1 MSKIEDLTGYISFPA
16 GFKLLSEVPLDARY
30 CGEGQEFLQS
40 IVDIGA
46 AYPGLR
52 VFLTDE
58 NKFYTYM
65 KNSNNE
71 YSFVLDS
78 IQFTPE
84 QQAVLDSGITA
95 QKVSEFEAKYD
106 KPDTGIP
113 ETDLSEELSDKIDSA
128 SSGAT
133 QALEDIDTINS
144 KISLQ
149 ASASNK
155 LLSDSEV
162 QLKINNGLGRSL
174 SSNAAGDP
182 FTTLTALE
190 EGPWYYGASSVNR
203 VVNDQASVF
212 ESGTSTTTIY
222 VYNGTNWVFKSQSSG
237 GLNTEQTQA
246 INAVISSGF
255 TSESWIA
262 SQTKLNGIAPG
273 AQVNVLEG
281 VQVNGV
287 DQTISSKKV
296 NISVPTQASD
306 IGAQPTLVSGFNI
319 KTINGNPILGSGD
332 FDLVKR
338 TGENQTITSGLTLD
352 KSLNLPSVTTW
363 PNAGEVS
370 NTKAPTEK
378 EVEAGINQIAKS
390 LISTENI
397 PAGNLEGT
405 VPAANLSGSY
415 NISVSSANQATTA
428 TKANKLSTGFKL
440 SASGKITAAAT
451 ALIDGS
457 PDEHEDPKIINL
469 NVTGLSIEATDLP
482 ANITS
487 NTSGNAATASEAAK
501 LTTARKLKVDLSSST
516 DTTFDGSANVEN
528 IPVTG
533 RLTSL
538 SQLPTVAGDGTR
550 RKALVSTT
558 SVMATDI
565 VLALLDKYDVGL
577 GNVLNVEQA
586 SKSDF
591 DQLVLRVQDLEQRGL
606 YLGAFDTKADLPLT
620 LLVEDVSNPGTYIRN
635 PKLPNG
641 ANTGDFA
648 IVRADE
654 DHSNE
659 VSNYGITNIATD
671 TLGTIT
677 WQWAY
682 SYHIDMS
689 GKIDKV
695 TGATVGNFPVFV
707 SGGGLANS
715 NFNSSSFATAAQG
728 AKADTAVQ
736 TIVEGDHNGTIKVTD
751 GEANPQTFE
760 VSVHG
765 LGSAAY
771 TNSTAY
777 ATAAQGI
784 LADNAV
790 RSVSAATG
798 STNGSIGLS
807 INTGGTTSQIYPEVK
822 GLKSAAFTLAT
833 DYATASQ
840 GAKADS
846 AVQPDDIKTIYF
858 GYGDLFKRATH
869 KIDHIINGFLTEDEG
884 GLPINELSASIG
896 GILTISDVNN
906 NQLVYGYGFLP
917 KVRVFKVTYDTV
929 NTDYLLEEYSDL
941 PEFNNRQISISGG
954 GSQGVTDIT
963 IPGNFGSGNMFL
975 EENKGLLISV
985 TRDDGGKMGEG
996 VSNS

>member
-1 MSKIEDLTGYISFPA
+1 MSKIEDLVGYISFPS

-106 KPDTGIP
+106 KPNTGIP
-113 ETDLSEELSDKIDSA
+113 ETDLAEGLSDKIDSA

-133 QALEDIDTINS
+133 QALESIETINS

-190 EGPWYYGASSVNR
+190 EGPWYYGASSVSR
-203 VVNDQASVF
+203 AVNDQASVF

-246 INAVISSGF
+246 LNAVISSGF
-255 TSESWIA
+255 TAESWTS
-262 SQTKLNGIAPG
+262 SQTKLNGIASG

-287 DQTISSKKV
+287 DQTISNKKV
-296 NISVPTQASD
+296 NISVPTRASD

-319 KTINGNPILGSGD
+319 KTINGNPVLGSGD

-378 EVEAGINQIAKS
+378 EVEAGINQIAKA

-487 NTSGNAATASEAAK
+487 NTSGNAATADEAAK

-538 SQLPTVAGDGTR
+538 SQLPTGAGDGTR

-558 SVMATDI
+558 SSVESDI
-565 VLALLDKYDVGL
+565 VLALLDKYDVNL

-606 YLGAFDTKADLPLT
+606 YLGAFNTKADLPLT

-671 TLGTIT
+671 ILGTIT

-682 SYHIDMS
+682 SYHVDMS

-695 TGATVGNFPVFV
+695 TGATAADLPIFV
-707 SGGGLANS
+707 TGGGLADS
-715 NFNSSSFATAAQG
+715 GKKISDFATAAQG
-728 AKADTAVQ
+728 GLAQTAVQ
-736 TIVEGDHNGTIKVTD
+736 IVDEGDTNGTIKVKNGSSTIRS
-751 GEANPQTFE
+751 

-771 TNSTAY
+771 VDTTAFDSAGTATSEVSTHNSSSGAHSTLFGAK
-777 ATAAQGI
+777 
-784 LADNAV
+784 ADK
-790 RSVSAATG
+790 VSSA
-798 STNGSIGLS
+798 TNGNFAGLNS
-807 INTGGTTSQIYPEVK
+807 SGNI
-822 GLKSAAFTLAT
+822 T
-833 DYATASQ
+833 DSGKKASDFATASQ

-846 AVQPDDIKTIYF
+846 AVQPNDIKTIYF

-884 GLPINELSASIG
+884 GLPINELSASIS

-929 NTDYLLEEYSDL
+929 NNDYLLEEYSDL